1 MFVLY
6 GIPNCDT
13 VKKARQWLIDHK
25 VDYLFH
31 DYKKQ
36 GITKK
41 ALQNWAN
48 QVGWEVLINKKG
60 TTWKK
65 LDPVIQN
72 KVIDVQTA
80 IEVLL
85 NNQSAIRRPII
96 TSKEKI
102 ITLGFDSN
110 EYTKWLLPK

>member
-60 TTWKK
+60 KSWIRLFK
-65 LDPVIQN
+65 IR
-72 KVIDVQTA
+72 
-80 IEVLL
+80 LL
-85 NNQSAIRRPII
+85 MCKRP
-96 TSKEKI
+96 
-102 ITLGFDSN
+102 LR
-110 EYTKWLLPK
+110 YC